1 MYEAVYHCE
10 QVLLLMHAHDVVLVR
25 ANQSLCS
32 PPSVNSAWTSM
43 VRDKETEIDS
53 SVSFSA
59 K

>member
-32 PPSVNSAWTSM
+32 PPQC
-43 VRDKETEIDS
+43 E
-53 SVSFSA
+53 FSLDLYGER
-59 K
+59 